1 MQKKLVI
8 DIIPPEK
15 NKEHFFFQE
24 KEKEKDSEAEKE
36 IFFPEKKERKFLKKG
51 LILFFIFLILI
62 FGFFH
67 FFLVKATVRVWPT
80 IKEANLSET
89 VVVDTKTQ
97 ILDYAR
103 KVIPGKTFEVEKTI
117 IEEFPASGNIL
128 KKAEGTIRL
137 YNGYSTQS
145 ETWREGTRFVS
156 SEGKLFLS
164 KEKINVPGA
173 QLKNDKIVPSYV
185 DVPVIAAEG
194 GEEYNIGPS
203 KFSVFVF
210 RGTERYTKFYGES
223 SESMKGGGKAL
234 QVTKED
240 LEKAE
245 KAMMEK
251 VKNDAQEYLKTEIT
265 SDYILLKEGIGN
277 EVLEKKSLAEPGTA
291 TDKFKFQLRIK
302 FKGIAFKES
311 DIKNFSHSLI
321 KGQLSPP
328 EQIYQDNLKI
338 DYQVNSLDLTEEK
351 INLKTLISF
360 KTFFEID
367 DLSLKKA
374 LAGKSLK
381 EAEINLANKEG
392 IEKSEIKIF
401 PFWLNTM
408 PTNLEKIKIEKN
420 S

>member
-24 KEKEKDSEAEKE
+24 KEKEKDLEAEKE

-223 SESMKGGGKAL
+223 SEPMKGGGRAL

-291 TDKFKFQLRIK
+291 TDKFKFQLRVK

-321 KGQLSPP
+321 KGQLSPQ

-338 DYQVNSLDLTEEK
+338 GYQVNSLDLTEEK

-401 PFWLNTM
+401 PFWLNTI